1 MILFE
6 YRGNTMFELTG
17 KTAIITGASRGIG
30 KAIALKFAQQGANI
44 AFIQIFDNENAAQ
57 TEKELAELG
66 VKVKGYECDVSDF
79 NATKAVIEEIIKEFG
94 EVHILVNNAGIIRD
108 GLMLSMKEEDFDK
121 VINVNLKGT
130 FNMTQACY
138 RTFMKQKYGKII
150 NLGSVSALLGTA
162 GQANYAASKAGVIA
176 LTKVTA
182 RELASRNVTCNA
194 IAPGFIATDMT
205 KAISEEAAQNYLA
218 SIPAGRAGQPEDVA
232 NLAAFLASPES
243 DYITGTVIR
252 IDGGLAIS

>member
-1 MILFE
+1 ML
-6 YRGNTMFELTG
+6 NG
-17 KTAIITGASRGIG
+17 KTAVVTGGARGIG
-30 KAIALKFAQQGANI
+30 AAICKKLASQGADI
-44 AFIQIFDNENAAQ
+44 AIIARAANEQALAL
-57 TEKELAELG
+57 EADIAKEYG
-66 VKVKGYECDVSDF
+66 VRAKVYACDVSD
-79 NATKAVIEEIIKEFG
+79 AEQCKAAVKQILADFG
-94 EVHILVNNAGIIRD
+94 NITILVNNAGITRD
-108 GLMLSMKEEDFDK
+108 GLMISMKEADFDA
-121 VINVNLKGT
+121 VINTNLKGT

-138 RTFMKQKYGKII
+138 RPFMKQKYGKII
-150 NLGSVSALLGTA
+150 NLGSVSGLLGTA
-162 GQANYAASKAGVIA
+162 GQANYAASKAGVMA

-182 RELASRNVTCNA
+182 RELASRGVTCNA

-205 KAISEEAAQNYLA
+205 KAISDEATENYLK

>member
-1 MILFE
+1 ML
-6 YRGNTMFELTG
+6 NG
-17 KTAIITGASRGIG
+17 KTALVTGGARGIG
-30 KAIALKFAQQGANI
+30 AAICRKLASLGADIAIVDLTVTEQAQAL
-44 AFIQIFDNENAAQ
+44 E
-57 TEKELAELG
+57 AE
-66 VKVKGYECDVSDF
+66 
-79 NATKAVIEEIIKEFG
+79 IKEKYG
-94 EVHILVNNAGIIRD
+94 VNAKAYACNVGDAEQCKATVKQVIADLGNVTILVNNAGITRD
-108 GLMLSMKEEDFDK
+108 GLILGMKEADFDA
-121 VINVNLKGT
+121 VVNTNLKGT

-138 RTFMKQKYGKII
+138 RPFMKQKYGKIV
-150 NLGSVSALLGTA
+150 NLGSVSGLLGTA
-162 GQANYAASKAGVIA
+162 GQANYAASKAGVMA

-205 KAISEEAAQNYLA
+205 REISDEATQNYLA
-218 SIPAGRAGQPEDVA
+218 SIPIGRAGQPEDVA